1 MGLPNLKMEFV
12 YINAINGGEDLDK
25 NIHEIEAELE
35 SIKENYND
43 PLSECLFFQLSSM
56 IAHVKKIA
64 DKMERDLIEL
74 PGEITKKISDEGD
87 LKDKKDKDRFNSYLI
102 AILNI

>member
-1 MGLPNLKMEFV
+1 M
-12 YINAINGGEDLDK
+12 NAINGGENKDK
-25 NIHEIEAELE
+25 NLHEIEAELE

-74 PGEITKKISDEGD
+74 PGEIRSCFEIAQHNLPSIIFIIASRTIFSAVPVKIS
-87 LKDKKDKDRFNSYLI
+87 
-102 AILNI
+102 